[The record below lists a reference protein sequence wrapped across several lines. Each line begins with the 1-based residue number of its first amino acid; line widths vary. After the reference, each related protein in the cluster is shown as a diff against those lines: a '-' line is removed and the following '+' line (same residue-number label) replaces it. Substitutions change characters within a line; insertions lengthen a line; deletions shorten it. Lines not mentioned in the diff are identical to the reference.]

1 MKRKRKRNIGKEIL
15 KGLEEFTKVLE
26 SGEPLEDHFRVT
38 TIERVNKWET
48 VTTVKGPKNDRRRDN
63 R

>member
-1 MKRKRKRNIGKEIL
+1 MAKKRKKSVGQQIVEGL
-15 KGLEEFTKVLE
+15 KEFTKVLE

-48 VTTVKGPKNDRRRDN
+48 VRTVRGPNKKKRH
-63 R
+63 